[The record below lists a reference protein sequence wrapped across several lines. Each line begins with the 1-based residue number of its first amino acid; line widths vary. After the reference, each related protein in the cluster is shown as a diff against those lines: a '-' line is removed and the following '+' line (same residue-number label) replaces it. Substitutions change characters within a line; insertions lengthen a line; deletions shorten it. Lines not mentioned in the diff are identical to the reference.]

1 MAYLDE
7 EKLFKYIPREK
18 VIELTDDDN
27 LGSVDSQVLEAVI
40 SKSTDEFENYLRDKF
55 LSLPDPLPGMLESVL
70 ADIVIYNLY
79 KRRFQT
85 QMPESITQI
94 YNMAI
99 NKLEKIRDNVIDIN
113 LPKPSEAGFIKIN
126 KTENDRLFGKDR
138 LDLL

>member
-7 EKLFKYIPREK
+7 ERLYKYIAREE

-27 LGSVDSQVLEAVI
+27 QGSVNTQVLDAVI

-55 LSLPDPLPGMLESVL
+55 LSLPNPLPGMLESIL

-126 KTENDRLFGKDR
+126 KTEDNRLFGKDK

>member
-7 EKLFKYIPREK
+7 ERLYKYIAREEVTK
-18 VIELTDDDN
+18 LTDDDN
-27 LGSVDSQVLEAVI
+27 QGSVNTQVLDAVI

-55 LSLPDPLPGMLESVL
+55 LSLPGPLPGMLESIL

-126 KTENDRLFGKDR
+126 KTEDDRLFGKDK